1 MVNPLLT
8 LQLRCH
14 SSTTP
19 QWPKFEVK
27 LVRLTKGM
35 EPAYVFLE
43 GVDS

>member
-1 MVNPLLT
+1 VVRPLLT

-19 QWPKFEVK
+19 QWPEFEVK
-27 LVRLTKGM
+27 LVRLIKDA
-35 EPAYVFLE
+35 ESAYFFLV